1 MKKEIYKSWQIILL
15 TLCCILINYF
25 GSLIASHFQL
35 PLWLDTFGTF
45 LTAYALG
52 PVCGS
57 LVGVAGNLIYAF
69 VNPVSA
75 VYSLTS
81 VFIALIFGEMA
92 KHGWMKTINKACTL
106 AVLIG
111 FVSSVISVVLN
122 VIFYEGSIG
131 NIWGDGLIMLLEKWH
146 VPYVIRIFA
155 GQFYL
160 DFIDKLGCT
169 QV

>member
-25 GSLIASHFQL
+25 GSLVASYYKL
-35 PLWLDTFGTF
+35 PLWLDSFGTF

-52 PVCGS
+52 PICGVF
-57 LVGVAGNLIYAF
+57 VGVSGNLIYAF

-75 VYSLTS
+75 VYSITS
-81 VFIALIFGEMA
+81 ICIALIFGEMA

-111 FVSSVISVVLN
+111 FVSTVISVILN
-122 VIFYEGSIG
+122 VVFYGGSIG

-160 DFIDKLGCT
+160 DFI
-169 QV
+169 